1 MSKIKGSNPGLP
13 KNGHWGR
20 SLRCNVV
27 VRRRAQRRGVTL
39 IELVIVVAMVGILAS
54 LASVGYSRYIRS
66 AKTAEATQML
76 GSIKS
81 AQEAFK
87 SETFKYLN
95 VSKDLTTPYPQGD
108 RDVGKDKYAW
118 AGGLP
123 DSARANF
130 ESLGVTSSG
139 PVQYGY
145 ACVAGSAA
153 DQMPELP
160 LDFETPDWP
169 DPGGPWYVAV
179 AWADFDVDGVEG
191 GYATSSLAA
200 QIVSVNEGE

>member
-1 MSKIKGSNPGLP
+1 MLLTNGS
-13 KNGHWGR
+13 R
-20 SLRCNVV
+20 S
-27 VRRRAQRRGVTL
+27 QRRGVTL
-39 IELVIVVAMVGILAS
+39 IELVIVVAMVGILAT
-54 LASVGYSRYIRS
+54 LATVGYSRYIRS

-95 VSKDLTTPYPQGD
+95 VSQDLTTPYPQGD

-118 AGGLP
+118 EGGLP

-130 ESLGVTSSG
+130 ESLGVNSSG

-145 ACVAGSAA
+145 ACVAGSAS
-153 DQMPELP
+153 DTLP
-160 LDFETPDWP
+160 TLPHGFETPEWP
-169 DPGGPWYVAV
+169 ADPGGPWYVAM